1 MKTYPRLE
9 SLAEMLSPVISE
21 KLLQQI
27 PQEMMETIQEIRIQ
41 EGREISLVFPDRIV
55 LLSKVT
61 GRNAAVPVSHQQL
74 EETFASLCEY
84 SVHTYL
90 PQIQNGFITT
100 PEGHRV
106 GIGGTA
112 VIKDGKVSSFQK
124 ITSLNIRLAREE
136 TKLPE
141 ILKDVFGDGLC
152 SVLIAGAPSSGKT
165 TLLRALA
172 LWLAKYYRVT
182 VVDERGEIMGH
193 PSAEREGCLDVL
205 TGFPKHIGILQAVR
219 TLSPQ
224 VIICD
229 ELGDRQEVE
238 QLLQALAPTLERDYG
253 VDTAS
258 LSVEQAERQAL
269 NCGVSVVASI
279 HAQDEEQLSRK
290 PQYQDL
296 YRAAAFDKVV
306 FLSGAC
312 CPGRVR
318 KVICCKQDK
327 GLVKD

>member
-9 SLAEMLSPVISE
+9 SLAEMLSPVLSE

-27 PQEMMETIQEIRIQ
+27 PQEMMETVQEVRIQ

-61 GRNAAVPVSHQQL
+61 GRSGAAPVNHQQL
-74 EETFASLCEY
+74 EETFAALCEY

-106 GIGGTA
+106 RLGGTA

-152 SVLIAGAPSSGKT
+152 SALIAGAPSSGKT

-238 QLLQALAPTLERDYG
+238 QLLQAL
-253 VDTAS
+253 
-258 LSVEQAERQAL
+258 

>member
-1 MKTYPRLE
+1 MKTYPKLE
-9 SLAEMLSPVISE
+9 SLAEMLSPVLSE

-27 PQEMMETIQEIRIQ
+27 PQEMLETIQEIRIQ

-61 GRNAAVPVSHQQL
+61 GKSGAAPVNHQQL
-74 EETFASLCEY
+74 EETFAALCEY

-124 ITSLNIRLAREE
+124 ITSLNIRLAREK

-193 PSAEREGCLDVL
+193 PSEEREGCLDML

-238 QLLQALAPTLERDYG
+238 QLLQAL
-253 VDTAS
+253 
-258 LSVEQAERQAL
+258 

-279 HAQDEEQLSRK
+279 HAQDEEQLS
-290 PQYQDL
+290 
-296 YRAAAFDKVV
+296 
-306 FLSGAC
+306 
-312 CPGRVR
+312 
-318 KVICCKQDK
+318 
-327 GLVKD
+327 

>member
-9 SLAEMLSPVISE
+9 SLAEMLSPVLSE

-27 PQEMMETIQEIRIQ
+27 PQEMLETVQEVRIQ

-61 GRNAAVPVSHQQL
+61 GRNSASPVNHQQL
-74 EETFASLCEY
+74 EETFAALCEY

-106 GIGGTA
+106 GLGGTA

-141 ILKDVFGDGLC
+141 ILKQDVFGDGLC

-193 PSAEREGCLDVL
+193 PSTEREGCLDVL

-238 QLLQALAPTLERDYG
+238 QLL
-253 VDTAS
+253 
-258 LSVEQAERQAL
+258 QAL

-312 CPGRVR
+312 CPGRVK

>member
-1 MKTYPRLE
+1 M
-9 SLAEMLSPVISE
+9 
-21 KLLQQI
+21 
-27 PQEMMETIQEIRIQ
+27 
-41 EGREISLVFPDRIV
+41 
-55 LLSKVT
+55 
-61 GRNAAVPVSHQQL
+61 
-74 EETFASLCEY
+74 
-84 SVHTYL
+84 
-90 PQIQNGFITT
+90 
-100 PEGHRV
+100 
-106 GIGGTA
+106 
-112 VIKDGKVSSFQK
+112 
-124 ITSLNIRLAREE
+124 
-136 TKLPE
+136 
-141 ILKDVFGDGLC
+141 
-152 SVLIAGAPSSGKT
+152 
-165 TLLRALA
+165 
-172 LWLAKYYRVT
+172 
-182 VVDERGEIMGH
+182 
-193 PSAEREGCLDVL
+193 L

-238 QLLQALAPTLERDYG
+238 QLLQAL
-253 VDTAS
+253 
-258 LSVEQAERQAL
+258 

-279 HAQDEEQLSRK
+279 HAQNEEQLSRK

>member
-9 SLAEMLSPVISE
+9 SLAEMLSPVLSE

-27 PQEMMETIQEIRIQ
+27 PQEMLETIQEIRIQ

-61 GRNAAVPVSHQQL
+61 GRSGASPVSHQQL
-74 EETFASLCEY
+74 EETFAALCEY

-141 ILKDVFGDGLC
+141 ILKQDVFGDGLC
-152 SVLIAGAPSSGKT
+152 SVLIAEHRP
-165 TLLRALA
+165 
-172 LWLAKYYRVT
+172 
-182 VVDERGEIMGH
+182 
-193 PSAEREGCLDVL
+193 AEKRPFCVRWRCGLQNI
-205 TGFPKHIGILQAVR
+205 IG
-219 TLSPQ
+219 
-224 VIICD
+224 
-229 ELGDRQEVE
+229 
-238 QLLQALAPTLERDYG
+238 
-253 VDTAS
+253 
-258 LSVEQAERQAL
+258 
-269 NCGVSVVASI
+269 
-279 HAQDEEQLSRK
+279 
-290 PQYQDL
+290 
-296 YRAAAFDKVV
+296 
-306 FLSGAC
+306 
-312 CPGRVR
+312 
-318 KVICCKQDK
+318 
-327 GLVKD
+327 